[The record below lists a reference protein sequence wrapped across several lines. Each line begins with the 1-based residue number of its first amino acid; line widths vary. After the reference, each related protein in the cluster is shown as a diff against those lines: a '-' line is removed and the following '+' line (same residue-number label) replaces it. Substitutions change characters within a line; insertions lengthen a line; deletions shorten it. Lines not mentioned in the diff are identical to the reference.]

1 MACNCVNVQKKLI
14 LQGWR
19 LDANVNF
26 EGEHRKMAKSTR
38 KRAKGTIPVKKT
50 KKSKTRKGQIR
61 ATECIDCLLELHKLQ
76 GELLSQL
83 AKEI

>member
-1 MACNCVNVQKKLI
+1 
-14 LQGWR
+14 
-19 LDANVNF
+19 
-26 EGEHRKMAKSTR
+26 MAKSTR

-50 KKSKTRKGQIR
+50 EKSKTRKGQIR
-61 ATECIDCLLELHKLQ
+61 AAEYIDCLLELHKLQ